1 MQGEVKDGL
10 EKNFLMN
17 PLELYDLNSRN
28 EKKLKH
34 F

>member
-17 PLELYDLNSRN
+17 PLELYDLIKIRGTRRN
-28 EKKLKH
+28 
-34 F
+34 